1 MIEVIYDGNLGNN
14 LFQYSFGRILAEKL
28 GYRLQ
33 ASPIPGFQK
42 TYDLVDGDVITDD
55 KPILLRGQKPDLT
68 FLDRTETK
76 KKILLTGYFQR
87 AEYYEPYSTQI
98 REWLQLEDTIA
109 ADIGPNDVVIGMRR
123 GNDYIPE
130 HGLPRSYYNAAL
142 ESMHFEKVYICTN
155 EPNDPFVQDYVKR
168 YDAVVRAPGAL
179 DNMMFLKKFNK
190 MIISNSTF
198 LWWAAFL
205 SNAEEIVFPRPL
217 NGFWSDD
224 LISKNISLELKDPRY
239 RYLACEKY
247 KSEYPLEMA
256 KGYSDSLIKSS
267 KRVLKNTFPF
277 LASSKIENANAVR
290 FTED

>member
-33 ASPIPGFQK
+33 AKPIPGFLK
-42 TYDLVDGDVITDD
+42 TYDLVDGEVISDD
-55 KPILLRGQKPDLT
+55 KPILLRGQKPDLS
-68 FLDRTETK
+68 FLDRLDIK
-76 KKILLTGYFQR
+76 RRILLTGYFQR
-87 AEYYEPYSTQI
+87 AEYYEPHSKQI
-98 REWLQLEDTIA
+98 REWLKLEDTIA
-109 ADIGPNDVVIGMRR
+109 ADIAPNDVVIGMRR

-142 ESMHFEKVYICTN
+142 ESMHFEKVYLCTN
-155 EPNDPFVQDYVKR
+155 EPNDPFVQYYVKR
-168 YDAVVRAPGAL
+168 YGAVVRAPGAL

-205 SNAEEIVFPRPL
+205 SDAEEIVFPRPS
-217 NGFWSDD
+217 NGFWSNDP
-224 LISKNISLELKDPRY
+224 ISKNISLELKDPRF

-247 KSEYPLEMA
+247 RSEYPLEIVR
-256 KGYSDSLIKSS
+256 GYSNSLIKNT
-267 KRVLKNTFPF
+267 KRALKNTFPF
-277 LASSKIENANAVR
+277 LAGPKIEDSNALK

>member
-33 ASPIPGFQK
+33 ANPIPGFLK
-42 TYDLVDGDVITDD
+42 TYDVVDGEVISDD
-55 KPILLRGQKPDLT
+55 KPILLRGQKPDLS
-68 FLDRTETK
+68 FLDGVKIK
-76 KKILLTGYFQR
+76 KRILLTGYFQR
-87 AEYYEPYSTQI
+87 AEYYEPHSKQI
-98 REWLQLEDTIA
+98 REWLKLEDTIA

-142 ESMHFEKVYICTN
+142 ESMGFEKVYICTN
-155 EPNDPFVQDYVKR
+155 EPNDPFVRYYVKK
-168 YDAVVRAPGAL
+168 YGAVVRAPGAL

-205 SNAEEIVFPRPL
+205 SDAEEIVFPRPS
-217 NGFWSDD
+217 NGFWSNDP
-224 LISKNISLELKDPRY
+224 ISKNISLELKDPRF

-247 KSEYPLEMA
+247 RSEYPLEIA
-256 KGYSDSLIKSS
+256 RGYSDSLIKNT

-277 LASSKIENANAVR
+277 LAAAKIEDTNAVK